1 MRKNKN
7 LNQLNEIELIKSK
20 RNNEKNRN
28 READI
33 IFPKDYLQLKD
44 IMLSLK
50 RKTSGIVLKFC
61 DYLQIIFNCCYISM

>member
-1 MRKNKN
+1 
-7 LNQLNEIELIKSK
+7 LNEIELIKSK
-20 RNNEKNRN
+20 RNNETNRN

-33 IFPKDYLQLKD
+33 VFPKDYLQLKD

-61 DYLQIIFNCCYISM
+61 DYL

>member
-1 MRKNKN
+1 LNK
-7 LNQLNEIELIKSK
+7 LNEIELIKSK
-20 RNNEKNRN
+20 RNNETNRN

-33 IFPKDYLQLKD
+33 VFPKDYLQLKD

-61 DYLQIIFNCCYISM
+61 DYL